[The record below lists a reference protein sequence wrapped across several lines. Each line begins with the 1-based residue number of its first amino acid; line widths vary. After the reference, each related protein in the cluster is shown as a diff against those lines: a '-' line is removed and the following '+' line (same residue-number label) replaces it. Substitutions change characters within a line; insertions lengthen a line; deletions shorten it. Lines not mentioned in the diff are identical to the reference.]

1 MDLSQKILKQ
11 LIQIKSYSGQE
22 KKLADFI
29 MDFCKKNNL
38 PAENQDGNII
48 IKYLT
53 NSQKCLIFNAHMDTI
68 NEGDINLWHYPPF
81 GKESAIIKDEKMY
94 GLGASDDKA
103 SIVSLLLTALAFKD
117 KKPPLDLFFVFVT
130 KEETDG
136 SGTHSFIYYF
146 KKKYLKSYQEIAA
159 VLTEPTNNN
168 FVEIGHR
175 GNYFIKI
182 ITSGQSGHGA
192 NPSIIKKQ
200 AIEEMFVLY
209 SKMKLLGKK
218 LQKKFFDKDLGLP
231 TFSLTGIKSVNG
243 PPNKIPSSCYSIW
256 DIRTTPKLHE
266 QLLTILKENLGNKI
280 KIELVA
286 KPGSY
291 ALTNPKEKIVQVFK
305 KIIPDIKIKISI
317 GSSDI
322 WLFSDC
328 EIHAISFGPGNKEKI
343 HKENEYVEVKNID
356 KAKSIYLKLINVY

>member
-1 MDLSQKILKQ
+1 MNLSQKILKQ
-11 LIQIKSYSGQE
+11 LVQIKSYSGQE
-22 KKLADFI
+22 KELADFI

-38 PAENQDGNII
+38 PAKKQDENVV
-48 IKYLT
+48 IKYMT
-53 NSQKCLIFNAHMDTI
+53 GSKKCLIFNAHMDTI

-81 GKESAIIKDEKMY
+81 GKGSAVIKDGKMY

-117 KKPPLDLFFVFVT
+117 KKPPFDLFFIFVT

-136 SGTHSFIYYF
+136 SGTKSFINFF
-146 KKKYLKSYQEIAA
+146 KKKYLSNYQEVAA

-168 FVEIGHR
+168 SVEIGHR

-182 ITSGQSGHGA
+182 TTVGQSGHGA
-192 NPSIIKKQ
+192 NPSAIKKQ
-200 AIEEMFVLY
+200 AIEEMFAVYL
-209 SKMKLLGKK
+209 KMKLLGKK
-218 LQKKFFDKDLGLP
+218 LQKKFFDKELGLP
-231 TFSLTGIKSVNG
+231 TFSLTGIKSVSELL
-243 PPNKIPSSCYSIW
+243 NKIPSSCYSIW
-256 DIRTTPKLHE
+256 DIRTTPKLHGE
-266 QLLTILKENLGNKI
+266 LLTILKENLGNKI

-291 ALTNPKEKIVQVFK
+291 ALTNHKEKIVQVFK

-328 EIHAISFGPGNKEKI
+328 EIPAISFGPGNKEKI
-343 HKENEYVEVKNID
+343 HQENEYVEVKNIE
-356 KAKSIYLKLINVY
+356 KAKNIYLKLINVY